1 MKVRTT
7 VHFERAT
14 LKAVDELA
22 ARKRLT
28 KSTIIEAAVASHLSP
43 DGPDRVEAALTRRL
57 DRISRQVE
65 RLERDVAIS
74 AEAFALFVRFWLTVT
89 PPLPEGAQATA
100 QAKARERY
108 DEFVAVLGR
117 RVAKGQFIVRE
128 VSSEVRISDERS
140 APSQAT

>member
-1 MKVRTT
+1 MKVRMT

-28 KSTIIEAAVASHLSP
+28 KSTIIEAAVVSHLSP
-43 DGPDRVEAALTRRL
+43 VGPHLLEDALTRRL

-74 AEAFALFVRFWLTVT
+74 TEAFALFVRFWLTVT
-89 PPLPEGAQATA
+89 PPLPEGAQAAA
-100 QAKARERY
+100 QAKAR
-108 DEFVAVLGR
+108 
-117 RVAKGQFIVRE
+117 
-128 VSSEVRISDERS
+128 
-140 APSQAT
+140 